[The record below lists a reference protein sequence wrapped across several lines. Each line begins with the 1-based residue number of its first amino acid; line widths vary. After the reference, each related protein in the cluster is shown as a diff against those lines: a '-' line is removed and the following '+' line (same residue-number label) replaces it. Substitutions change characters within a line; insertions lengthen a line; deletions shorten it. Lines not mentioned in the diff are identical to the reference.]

1 MLHFSLTS
9 WKVQKMV
16 RQKKCNA
23 VILMEAFDA
32 VNHVLRLAKLYAYAP
47 SWQAL
52 SILHNYFAM
61 E

>member
-23 VILMEAFDA
+23 VILMEVFDAVNHVFDA
-32 VNHVLRLAKLYAYAP
+32 VNHVLRLAKLYNYAP
-47 SWQAL
+47 S
-52 SILHNYFAM
+52 
-61 E
+61 

>member
-23 VILMEAFDA
+23 VILMEVFDA
-32 VNHVLRLAKLYAYAP
+32 VNHVLRLAKLYNYAP
-47 SWQAL
+47 S
-52 SILHNYFAM
+52 
-61 E
+61 

>member
-9 WKVQKMV
+9 WKVQQMV

-47 SWQAL
+47 S
-52 SILHNYFAM
+52 
-61 E
+61 